1 MIVNASPLIFLT
13 RIGGLVWLC
22 DLCTRPVDV
31 PRGVIG
37 EVAAGQDG
45 QSIIDV
51 IAAEGRVRQVEDM
64 AVPAVIAAWDLG
76 LGETQVL
83 ANCLGQSGAV
93 AVLDDAAA
101 RQCARSLGIPIVG
114 TLGIVLAAKRMG
126 WIAAARPLVER
137 LLSDG
142 LYLSP
147 SLVIEALAEVGE

>member
-1 MIVNASPLIFLT
+1 M
-13 RIGGLVWLC
+13 
-22 DLCTRPVDV
+22 
-31 PRGVIG
+31 
-37 EVAAGQDG
+37 
-45 QSIIDV
+45 
-51 IAAEGRVRQVEDM
+51 
-64 AVPAVIAAWDLG
+64 
-76 LGETQVL
+76 L